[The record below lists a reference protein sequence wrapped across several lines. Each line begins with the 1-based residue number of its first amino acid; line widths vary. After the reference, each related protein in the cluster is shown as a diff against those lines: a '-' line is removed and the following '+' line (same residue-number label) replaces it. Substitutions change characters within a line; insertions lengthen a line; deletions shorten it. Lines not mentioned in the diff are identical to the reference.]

1 MTTWIAS
8 GILGEEIV
16 TADQKLGLLLLKV
29 QDLKEN
35 QPICCFLVP
44 TKKTEIWGPPLPLS
58 PPLSLIISIIKS
70 TMDETSERSRY
81 GGRHTCL
88 GLWSL
93 CFSPGSVW
101 SQMSDLTLW
110 VSAPPSLKRGVELH
124 GLWHFQAWHSRILSR
139 PSDSGLNLLNQ
150 ECQRMPKLLASLLAG
165 WCKQGSCPSSP
176 WYWGV
181 SLRSPSIQPNP
192 SLCQWPWAVANET
205 RRHNR
210 EPLIWRALILERRKA
225 RRGV

>member
-8 GILGEEIV
+8 EILGEEIV
-16 TADQKLGLLLLKV
+16 TVDQKLGLLLLKV

-35 QPICCFLVP
+35 QPICCFLAP

-139 PSDSGLNLLNQ
+139 LSDSGLNLLNQ
-150 ECQRMPKLLASLLAG
+150 ECQRMPKLLVFNLPVSWQDGAS
-165 WCKQGSCPSSP
+165 
-176 WYWGV
+176 
-181 SLRSPSIQPNP
+181 
-192 SLCQWPWAVANET
+192 
-205 RRHNR
+205 
-210 EPLIWRALILERRKA
+210 
-225 RRGV
+225 RGVAPLPHGI